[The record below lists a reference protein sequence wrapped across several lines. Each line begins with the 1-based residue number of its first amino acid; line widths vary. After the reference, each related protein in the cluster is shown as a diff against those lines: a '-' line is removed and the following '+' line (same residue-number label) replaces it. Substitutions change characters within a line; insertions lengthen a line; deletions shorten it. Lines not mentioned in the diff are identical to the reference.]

1 MELST
6 TLNIDFGLGRKYY
19 IKGAVLGNYTSF
31 STQQSHLKFECQKHL
46 SFFCISPL
54 GALLQYTIFF
64 TNMCDLSLSLS
75 QLDLQVITRYFELK
89 WLNNRENSRLFWAR
103 TQKISVRVRRKRSKI
118 SGESMELWE
127 TTLCWIKLRTLID

>member
-19 IKGAVLGNYTSF
+19 IKGAILGNYTSF

-75 QLDLQVITRYFELK
+75 
-89 WLNNRENSRLFWAR
+89 LNW
-103 TQKISVRVRRKRSKI
+103 TY
-118 SGESMELWE
+118 
-127 TTLCWIKLRTLID
+127 KLLRGTSNLSD